1 MAKSN
6 KKQTR
11 ACGVLLPIFSLA
23 SEYGIGTFSKE
34 AYDFVDFLEKAG
46 QRYWQ
51 ILPLGPTSY
60 GDSPYQSFSTFA
72 GNPYFIDIT
81 ELISLG
87 LLTRE
92 EADKYDFGES
102 DEYIDYEK
110 MYKSRFRLLMSAFE
124 NLDKATN
131 AKTIRK
137 EFEDFKK
144 SPDNDWLQ
152 DYSLFMALKNANGG
166 RSWNTWEEG
175 IRLRKK
181 EAIKE
186 ALVKYADEVEF
197 YSFLQFLFLKQWS
210 ALKAY
215 ANGKGIEIIGDIPIY
230 VAFDSADTW
239 ANPELF
245 QLDKE
250 NTPIDVA
257 GCPPDA
263 FSATGQLWG
272 NPLYKWDYHKKT
284 GYKWWMKRIGHC
296 YKLYDV
302 VRIDHF
308 RGFDEYYAIPYGN
321 PTAEIGE
328 WRKGPGYELFETMK
342 RELGDKK
349 VIAEDLG
356 YLTPSVIK
364 LVKKTGFPGM
374 KILQFAFDSREESD
388 YLPHNYTKNC
398 IVYTGTHDNETT
410 RGWFDNLPRADKKF
424 CKEYLGIHYAKD
436 AVWELIRAAFASVS
450 DTAIIPMQDYLEL
463 DMSARVNTPSTLGG
477 NWVWRMKKDALT
489 DELCGKMHD
498 FARIYG
504 RLR

>member
-1 MAKSN
+1 M
-6 KKQTR
+6 
-11 ACGVLLPIFSLA
+11 
-23 SEYGIGTFSKE
+23 
-34 AYDFVDFLEKAG
+34 DFLEKAG

-124 NLDKATN
+124 NLDKAPN
-131 AKTIRK
+131 AKAIRK